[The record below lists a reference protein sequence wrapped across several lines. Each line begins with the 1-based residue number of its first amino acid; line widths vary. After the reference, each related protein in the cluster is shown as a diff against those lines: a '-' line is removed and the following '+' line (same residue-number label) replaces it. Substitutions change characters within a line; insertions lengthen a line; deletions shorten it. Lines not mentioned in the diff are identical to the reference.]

1 MLDLDGLDGVLVDAP
16 APLVPS
22 IAFEDLVPEPSV
34 VPLTQPSLPKVAR
47 PAPTPVDAA
56 PALPVAVLVGVGVVV
71 MLLVAGGLWAW
82 SSGEVEAPASEAVA
96 VVQLPEV
103 APTPAHPPKPSRR
116 PRSNPHLQPKHLR
129 PLPSHV
135 GGRSASPTTPGTM
148 PPTWTRWPARQLPA
162 PAPFVC
168 VATAARSVQRKTAS
182 WSPWPVPRR
191 SPPPSRTPGCPPTA
205 STGPLQPSTHPT
217 HFRTPGPAAPRCAV
231 SRSPVTPTHP
241 DAWRPPW
248 R

>member
-103 APTPAHPPKPSRR
+103 APTPAPSPEAVPPST
-116 PRSNPHLQPKHLR
+116 
-129 PLPSHV
+129 V
-135 GGRSASPTTPGTM
+135 E
-148 PPTWTRWPARQLPA
+148 PA
-162 PAPFVC
+162 PAAKAPPPAAEPRRWTVRFAHDTWDHAADLDPVARAAAAC
-168 VATAARSVQRKTAS
+168 SGTIRVRGHSCTLGPKKDRKLVALARAETVATAIAHAG
-182 WSPWPVPRR
+182 VPAHRIDWAAAALDAPNPFPNTWTGRTQMRR
-191 SPPPSRTPGCPPTA
+191 VEVTCHSNPS
-205 STGPLQPSTHPT
+205 
-217 HFRTPGPAAPRCAV
+217 
-231 SRSPVTPTHP
+231 
-241 DAWRPPW
+241 
-248 R
+248 